1 MERIARYYG
10 DLVNRAFIL
19 IVLTLSGC
27 EEPRTSLVERGDLA
41 ERARFELSGAAH
53 DALVL
58 PFPAERRFE
67 VDLPSAAFLRVSP
80 ALVTEQNV
88 RRARVSFGVIV
99 EAEDD
104 SVEVFNE
111 VFRFGDAN
119 RWHSRVVDL
128 SAWSEERVVLVLVTR
143 TPEDRNADILWAD
156 RVRTVWGELALVSSP
171 GRMLAKAAGGLTLD
185 AESWLLEQGGVDYN
199 QGVSLATNLI
209 LAGFLALVIRGL
221 YIGFAP
227 VPSNRH
233 AFGNLFPVFTLTT
246 VLVIVV
252 VESSLAL
259 SLGLIGALSVV
270 RFRTAIKTP
279 DEIAYLLFCIAV
291 GVALG
296 ARQRPLAVAV
306 VVLVSLF
313 VVVRQRLWPRM
324 PDRTLLLVVSG
335 DADRFFE
342 QRALEQI
349 PSVVQEFRMRRLEQE
364 GDRVELSAVVTV
376 TGPRGVA
383 RLVADMRKKL
393 PAFQFSFVEADEI
406 P

>member
-1 MERIARYYG
+1 M
-10 DLVNRAFIL
+10 NRVLIL
-19 IVLTLSGC
+19 IVLALSGC
-27 EEPRTSLVERGDLA
+27 DGPRTSLVERADPA
-41 ERARFELSGAAH
+41 ERVRLELSGAAR

-88 RRARVSFGVIV
+88 RRARVSFRVMV
-99 EAEDD
+99 ETEND
-104 SVEVFNE
+104 SVEVFDE

-143 TPEDRNADILWAD
+143 TPEDRNVDILWAD
-156 RVRTVWGELALVSSP
+156 RIQAVWGEVALVSSP
-171 GRMLAKAAGGLTLD
+171 ERMLVKAAGDLTLD
-185 AESWLLEQGGVDYN
+185 AESWLLERGGVTPIDYN
-199 QGVSLATNLI
+199 QGVSLAANLI
-209 LAGFLALVIRGL
+209 LAGLLALVIRGL

-233 AFGNLFPVFTLTT
+233 AFGNLFPLFTLTT

-259 SLGLIGALSVV
+259 SLGLIGALSII
-270 RFRTAIKTP
+270 RFRTVIKTP

-306 VVLVSLF
+306 VVIVCLF
-313 VVVRQRLWPRM
+313 VVVHQRLWPRT
-324 PDRTLLLVVSG
+324 PDRTLLLIVSG
-335 DADRFFE
+335 DAERFFE
-342 QRALEQI
+342 EHALEQI
-349 PSVVQEFRMRRLEQE
+349 PPVVQEFRMQRLEQE
-364 GDRVELSAVVTV
+364 GDRIELSAFVTV
-376 TGPRGVA
+376 TGSGGVA
-383 RLVADMRKKL
+383 QLVADIRKKL
-393 PAFQFSFVEADEI
+393 PAFQFSFVEADEL

>member
-1 MERIARYYG
+1 MNRI
-10 DLVNRAFIL
+10 FIL
-19 IVLTLSGC
+19 TVLALSGC
-27 EEPRTSLVERGDLA
+27 DGPRTSLVERADPA
-41 ERARFELSGAAH
+41 ERVRLELSGAAH
-53 DALVL
+53 DALAL

-88 RRARVSFGVIV
+88 RRARVSFRVMV
-99 EAEDD
+99 ETEND
-104 SVEVFNE
+104 SVEVFDE

-128 SAWSEERVVLVLVTR
+128 SLWSEQRVVLVLVTR
-143 TPEDRNADILWAD
+143 TPEDRNVDILWAD
-156 RVRTVWGELALVSSP
+156 RIQAVWGEVALVSSLE
-171 GRMLAKAAGGLTLD
+171 RMLVKAAGDLTLD
-185 AESWLLEQGGVDYN
+185 AESWLLERGGVTPVDYN
-199 QGVSLATNLI
+199 QGVSLAANLI
-209 LAGFLALVIRGL
+209 LAGLLALVIRGL

-233 AFGNLFPVFTLTT
+233 AFGNLFPLFTLTT

-259 SLGLIGALSVV
+259 SLGLIGALSII

-279 DEIAYLLFCIAV
+279 DEVAYLLFCIAV

-306 VVLVSLF
+306 VVIVCLF
-313 VVVRQRLWPRM
+313 VVVHQRLWPRT
-324 PDRTLLLVVSG
+324 PDRTLLLIVSG
-335 DADRFFE
+335 DAERFFE
-342 QRALEQI
+342 EHALEQI
-349 PSVVQEFRMRRLEQE
+349 PPVVQEFRMQRLEQE
-364 GDRVELSAVVTV
+364 GDRIELSAVVTV
-376 TGPRGVA
+376 TGPGGVA
-383 RLVADMRKKL
+383 QLVADIRKKL

>member
-1 MERIARYYG
+1 MNRI
-10 DLVNRAFIL
+10 FIL
-19 IVLTLSGC
+19 TVLALSGC
-27 EEPRTSLVERGDLA
+27 DGPRTSLVERADPA
-41 ERARFELSGAAH
+41 ERVRLELSGAAH
-53 DALVL
+53 DALAL

-80 ALVTEQNV
+80 ALVTKQNV
-88 RRARVSFGVIV
+88 RRARVSFRVMV
-99 EAEDD
+99 ETEND
-104 SVEVFNE
+104 SVEVFDE

-128 SAWSEERVVLVLVTR
+128 SLWSEQRVVLVLVTR
-143 TPEDRNADILWAD
+143 TPEDRNVDILWAD
-156 RVRTVWGELALVSSP
+156 RIQAVWGEVALVSSP
-171 GRMLAKAAGGLTLD
+171 ERMLVKAAGDLTLD
-185 AESWLLEQGGVDYN
+185 AESWLLERGGVTPVDYN
-199 QGVSLATNLI
+199 QGVSLAANLI
-209 LAGFLALVIRGL
+209 LAGLLALVIRGL

-233 AFGNLFPVFTLTT
+233 AFGNLFPLFTLTT

-259 SLGLIGALSVV
+259 SLGLIGALSII

-279 DEIAYLLFCIAV
+279 DEVAYLLFCIAV

-306 VVLVSLF
+306 VVIVCLF
-313 VVVRQRLWPRM
+313 VVVHQRLWPRT
-324 PDRTLLLVVSG
+324 PDRTLLLIVSG
-335 DADRFFE
+335 DAERFFE
-342 QRALEQI
+342 EHALEQI
-349 PSVVQEFRMRRLEQE
+349 PPVVQEFRMQRLEQE
-364 GDRVELSAVVTV
+364 GDRIELSAVVTV
-376 TGPRGVA
+376 TGPGGVA
-383 RLVADMRKKL
+383 QLVADIRKKL

>member
-1 MERIARYYG
+1 MNRI
-10 DLVNRAFIL
+10 FIL
-19 IVLTLSGC
+19 TVLALSGC
-27 EEPRTSLVERGDLA
+27 DGPRTSLVERADPA
-41 ERARFELSGAAH
+41 ERVRLELSGAAH
-53 DALVL
+53 DALAL

-88 RRARVSFGVIV
+88 RRARVSFRVMV
-99 EAEDD
+99 ETEND
-104 SVEVFNE
+104 SVEVFDE

-128 SAWSEERVVLVLVTR
+128 SLWSEQRVVLVLVTR
-143 TPEDRNADILWAD
+143 TPEDRNVDILWAD
-156 RVRTVWGELALVSSP
+156 RIQAVWGEVALVSSP
-171 GRMLAKAAGGLTLD
+171 ERMLVKAAGDLTLD
-185 AESWLLEQGGVDYN
+185 AESWLLERGGVTPVDYN
-199 QGVSLATNLI
+199 QGVSLAANLI
-209 LAGFLALVIRGL
+209 LAGLLALVIRGL

-233 AFGNLFPVFTLTT
+233 AFGNLFPLFTLTT

-259 SLGLIGALSVV
+259 SLGLIGALSII

-279 DEIAYLLFCIAV
+279 DEVAYLLFCIAV

-306 VVLVSLF
+306 VVIVCLF
-313 VVVRQRLWPRM
+313 VVVHQRLWPRT
-324 PDRTLLLVVSG
+324 PDRTLLLIVSG
-335 DADRFFE
+335 DAERFFE
-342 QRALEQI
+342 EHALEQI
-349 PSVVQEFRMRRLEQE
+349 PPVVQEFRMQRLEQE
-364 GDRVELSAVVTV
+364 GDRIELSAVVTV
-376 TGPRGVA
+376 TGPGGVA
-383 RLVADMRKKL
+383 QLVADIRKKL
-393 PAFQFSFVEADEI
+393 PAFQFSFVEADET

>member
-1 MERIARYYG
+1 MNRI
-10 DLVNRAFIL
+10 FIL
-19 IVLTLSGC
+19 TVLALSGC
-27 EEPRTSLVERGDLA
+27 DGPRTSLVERADPA
-41 ERARFELSGAAH
+41 ERVRLELSGAAH
-53 DALVL
+53 DALAL

-88 RRARVSFGVIV
+88 RRARVSFRVMV
-99 EAEDD
+99 ETEND
-104 SVEVFNE
+104 SVEVFDE

-128 SAWSEERVVLVLVTR
+128 SLWSEQRVVLVLVTR
-143 TPEDRNADILWAD
+143 TPEDRNVDILWAD
-156 RVRTVWGELALVSSP
+156 RIQAVWGEVALVSSP
-171 GRMLAKAAGGLTLD
+171 ERMLVKAAGDLTLD
-185 AESWLLEQGGVDYN
+185 AESWLLERGGVTPIDYN
-199 QGVSLATNLI
+199 QGVSLAANLI
-209 LAGFLALVIRGL
+209 LAGLLALVIRGL

-233 AFGNLFPVFTLTT
+233 AFGNLFPLFTLTT

-259 SLGLIGALSVV
+259 SLGLIGALSII

-279 DEIAYLLFCIAV
+279 DEVAYLLFCIAV

-306 VVLVSLF
+306 VVIVCLF
-313 VVVRQRLWPRM
+313 VVVHQRLWPRT
-324 PDRTLLLVVSG
+324 PDRTLLLIVSG
-335 DADRFFE
+335 DAERFFE
-342 QRALEQI
+342 EHALEQI
-349 PSVVQEFRMRRLEQE
+349 PPVVQEFRMQRLEQE
-364 GDRVELSAVVTV
+364 GDRIELSAVVTV
-376 TGPRGVA
+376 TGPGGVA
-383 RLVADMRKKL
+383 QLVADIRKKL
-393 PAFQFSFVEADEI
+393 PAFQFSFVEADET

>member
-1 MERIARYYG
+1 MNRI
-10 DLVNRAFIL
+10 FIL
-19 IVLTLSGC
+19 TVLALSGC
-27 EEPRTSLVERGDLA
+27 DGPRTSLVERADPA
-41 ERARFELSGAAH
+41 ERVRLELSGAAH
-53 DALVL
+53 DALAL

-88 RRARVSFGVIV
+88 RRARVSFRVMV
-99 EAEDD
+99 ETEND
-104 SVEVFNE
+104 SVEVFDE

-128 SAWSEERVVLVLVTR
+128 SLWSEQRVVLVLVTR
-143 TPEDRNADILWAD
+143 TPEDRNVDILWAD
-156 RVRTVWGELALVSSP
+156 RIQAVWGEVALVSSP
-171 GRMLAKAAGGLTLD
+171 DRMLVKAAGDLTLD
-185 AESWLLEQGGVDYN
+185 AESWLLERGGVTPVDYN
-199 QGVSLATNLI
+199 QGVSLAANLI
-209 LAGFLALVIRGL
+209 LAGLLALVIRGL

-233 AFGNLFPVFTLTT
+233 AFGNLFPLFTLTT

-259 SLGLIGALSVV
+259 SLGLIGALSII

-279 DEIAYLLFCIAV
+279 DEVAYLLFCIAV

-306 VVLVSLF
+306 VVIVCLF
-313 VVVRQRLWPRM
+313 VVVHQRLWPRT
-324 PDRTLLLVVSG
+324 PDRTLLLIVSG

-342 QRALEQI
+342 EHALEQI
-349 PSVVQEFRMRRLEQE
+349 PPVVQEFRMQRLEQE
-364 GDRVELSAVVTV
+364 GDRIELSAVVTV
-376 TGPRGVA
+376 TGPGGVA
-383 RLVADMRKKL
+383 QLVADIRKKL

>member
-1 MERIARYYG
+1 MNRI
-10 DLVNRAFIL
+10 FIL
-19 IVLTLSGC
+19 TVLALSGC
-27 EEPRTSLVERGDLA
+27 DGPRTSLVERADPA
-41 ERARFELSGAAH
+41 ERVRLELSGAAH
-53 DALVL
+53 DALAL

-88 RRARVSFGVIV
+88 RRARVSFRVMV
-99 EAEDD
+99 ETEND
-104 SVEVFNE
+104 SVEVFDE

-128 SAWSEERVVLVLVTR
+128 SLWSEQRVVLVLVTR
-143 TPEDRNADILWAD
+143 TPEDRNVDILWAD
-156 RVRTVWGELALVSSP
+156 RIQAVWGEVALVSSP
-171 GRMLAKAAGGLTLD
+171 ERMLVKAAGDLTLD
-185 AESWLLEQGGVDYN
+185 AESWLLERGGVTPVDYN
-199 QGVSLATNLI
+199 QGVSLAANLI
-209 LAGFLALVIRGL
+209 LAGLLALVIRGL

-233 AFGNLFPVFTLTT
+233 AFGNLFPLFTLTT

-259 SLGLIGALSVV
+259 SLGLIGALSII

-279 DEIAYLLFCIAV
+279 DEVAYLLFCIAV

-306 VVLVSLF
+306 VVIVFLF
-313 VVVRQRLWPRM
+313 VVVHQRLWPRT
-324 PDRTLLLVVSG
+324 PDRTLLLIVSG
-335 DADRFFE
+335 DAERFFE
-342 QRALEQI
+342 EHALEQI
-349 PSVVQEFRMRRLEQE
+349 PPVVQEFRMQRLEQE
-364 GDRVELSAVVTV
+364 GDRIELSAVVTV
-376 TGPRGVA
+376 TGPGGVA
-383 RLVADMRKKL
+383 QLVADIRKKL

>member
-1 MERIARYYG
+1 MKRAL
-10 DLVNRAFIL
+10 LV
-19 IVLTLSGC
+19 IVLALCGC
-27 EEPRTSLVERGDLA
+27 DGPRTSLIERADPA
-41 ERARFELSGAAH
+41 ERVRLELSGATR

-67 VDLPSAAFLRVSP
+67 VDLPGAAFLRVSP
-80 ALVTEQNV
+80 ALVAEQNV
-88 RRARVSFGVIV
+88 RRARVSFRVVV
-99 EAEDD
+99 ETQDE
-104 SVEVFNE
+104 SVEVFDE

-119 RWHSRVVDL
+119 RWHTRVVDL
-128 SAWSEERVVLVLVTR
+128 SRWSEERVVLVLVTR
-143 TPEDRNADILWAD
+143 TPEDRDVDILWAD
-156 RVRTVWGELALVSSP
+156 RIQAVWGEVALVSSP
-171 GRMLAKAAGGLTLD
+171 ERMLAKAAGDLTLD
-185 AESWLLEQGGVDYN
+185 AGSWLLERGGVRPIDYN

-209 LAGFLALVIRGL
+209 LAGLLALVIRGL
-221 YIGFAP
+221 YIHFAP

-252 VESSLAL
+252 VESSIAL
-259 SLGLIGALSVV
+259 SLGLIGALSII
-270 RFRTAIKTP
+270 RFRSAIKTP

-313 VVVRQRLWPRM
+313 VVVHQWLRPRT

-342 QRALEQI
+342 VHALEQI
-349 PSVVQEFRMRRLEQE
+349 RPVVQEFRMQRLEQH

-376 TGPRGVA
+376 TGPGGAA
-383 RLVADMRKKL
+383 RLAADMRSKL
-393 PAFQFSFVEADEI
+393 PTFEFSFVEADEI

>member
-1 MERIARYYG
+1 MNRI
-10 DLVNRAFIL
+10 FIL
-19 IVLTLSGC
+19 TVLALSGC
-27 EEPRTSLVERGDLA
+27 DGPRTSLVERADPA
-41 ERARFELSGAAH
+41 ERVRLELSGAAH
-53 DALVL
+53 DALAL

-88 RRARVSFGVIV
+88 RRARVSFRVMV
-99 EAEDD
+99 ETEND
-104 SVEVFNE
+104 SVEVFDE

-128 SAWSEERVVLVLVTR
+128 SLWSEQRVVLVLVTR
-143 TPEDRNADILWAD
+143 TPEDRNVDILWAD
-156 RVRTVWGELALVSSP
+156 RIQAVWGEVALVSSP
-171 GRMLAKAAGGLTLD
+171 ERMLVKAAGDLTLD
-185 AESWLLEQGGVDYN
+185 AESWLLERGGVTPVDYN
-199 QGVSLATNLI
+199 QGVSLAANLI
-209 LAGFLALVIRGL
+209 LAGLLALVIRGL

-233 AFGNLFPVFTLTT
+233 AFGNLFPLFTLTT

-259 SLGLIGALSVV
+259 SLGLIGALSII

-279 DEIAYLLFCIAV
+279 DEVAYLLFCIAV

-306 VVLVSLF
+306 VVIVCLF
-313 VVVRQRLWPRM
+313 VVVHQRLWPRT
-324 PDRTLLLVVSG
+324 PDRTLLLIVSG
-335 DADRFFE
+335 DAERFFE
-342 QRALEQI
+342 EHALEQI
-349 PSVVQEFRMRRLEQE
+349 PPVVQEFRMQRLEQE
-364 GDRVELSAVVTV
+364 GDRIELSAVVTV
-376 TGPRGVA
+376 TGPGGVA
-383 RLVADMRKKL
+383 QLVADIRKKL

>member
-1 MERIARYYG
+1 MNRI
-10 DLVNRAFIL
+10 FIL
-19 IVLTLSGC
+19 TVLALSGC
-27 EEPRTSLVERGDLA
+27 DGPRTSLVERADPA
-41 ERARFELSGAAH
+41 ERVRLELSGAAH
-53 DALVL
+53 DALAL

-88 RRARVSFGVIV
+88 RRARVSFRVMV
-99 EAEDD
+99 ETEND
-104 SVEVFNE
+104 SVEVFDE
-111 VFRFGDAN
+111 VFQFGDAN

-128 SAWSEERVVLVLVTR
+128 SLWSEQRVVLVLVTR
-143 TPEDRNADILWAD
+143 TPEDRNVDILWAD
-156 RVRTVWGELALVSSP
+156 RIQAVWGEVALVSSP
-171 GRMLAKAAGGLTLD
+171 ERMLVKAAGDLTLD
-185 AESWLLEQGGVDYN
+185 AESWLLERGGVTPVDYN
-199 QGVSLATNLI
+199 QGVSLAANLI
-209 LAGFLALVIRGL
+209 LAGLLALVIRGL

-233 AFGNLFPVFTLTT
+233 AFGNLFPLFTLTT

-259 SLGLIGALSVV
+259 SLGLIGALSII

-279 DEIAYLLFCIAV
+279 DEVAYLLFCIAV

-306 VVLVSLF
+306 VVIVCLF
-313 VVVRQRLWPRM
+313 VVVHQRLWPRT
-324 PDRTLLLVVSG
+324 PDRTLLLIVSG
-335 DADRFFE
+335 DAERFFE
-342 QRALEQI
+342 EHALEQI
-349 PSVVQEFRMRRLEQE
+349 PPVVQEFRMQRLEQE
-364 GDRVELSAVVTV
+364 GDRIELSAVVTV
-376 TGPRGVA
+376 TGPGGVA
-383 RLVADMRKKL
+383 QLVADIRKKL

>member
-1 MERIARYYG
+1 MNRI
-10 DLVNRAFIL
+10 FIL
-19 IVLTLSGC
+19 TVLALSGC
-27 EEPRTSLVERGDLA
+27 DGPRTSLVERADPA
-41 ERARFELSGAAH
+41 ERVRLELSGAAH
-53 DALVL
+53 DALAL

-88 RRARVSFGVIV
+88 RRARVSFRVMV
-99 EAEDD
+99 ETEND
-104 SVEVFNE
+104 SVEVFDE

-128 SAWSEERVVLVLVTR
+128 SLWSEQRVVLVLVTR
-143 TPEDRNADILWAD
+143 TPEDRNVDILWAD
-156 RVRTVWGELALVSSP
+156 RIQAVWGEVAFVSSP
-171 GRMLAKAAGGLTLD
+171 ERMLVKAAGDLTLD
-185 AESWLLEQGGVDYN
+185 AESWLLERGGVTPVDYN
-199 QGVSLATNLI
+199 QGVSLAANLI
-209 LAGFLALVIRGL
+209 LAGLLALVIRGL

-233 AFGNLFPVFTLTT
+233 AFGNLFPLFTLTT

-259 SLGLIGALSVV
+259 SLGLIGALSII

-279 DEIAYLLFCIAV
+279 DEVAYLLFCIAV

-306 VVLVSLF
+306 VVIVFLF
-313 VVVRQRLWPRM
+313 VVVHQRLWPRT
-324 PDRTLLLVVSG
+324 PDRTLLLIVSG
-335 DADRFFE
+335 DAERFFE
-342 QRALEQI
+342 EHALEQI
-349 PSVVQEFRMRRLEQE
+349 PPVVQEFRMQRLEQE
-364 GDRVELSAVVTV
+364 GDRIELSAVVTV
-376 TGPRGVA
+376 TGPGGVA
-383 RLVADMRKKL
+383 QLVADIRKKL

>member
-1 MERIARYYG
+1 MNRI
-10 DLVNRAFIL
+10 FIL
-19 IVLTLSGC
+19 TVLALSGC
-27 EEPRTSLVERGDLA
+27 DGPRTSLVERADPA
-41 ERARFELSGAAH
+41 ERVRLELSGAAH
-53 DALVL
+53 DALAL

-88 RRARVSFGVIV
+88 RRARVSFRVMV
-99 EAEDD
+99 ETEND
-104 SVEVFNE
+104 SVEVFDE

-128 SAWSEERVVLVLVTR
+128 SLWSEQRVVLVLVTR
-143 TPEDRNADILWAD
+143 TPEDRNVDILWAD
-156 RVRTVWGELALVSSP
+156 RIQAVWGEVALVSSP
-171 GRMLAKAAGGLTLD
+171 ERMLVKAAGDLTLD
-185 AESWLLEQGGVDYN
+185 AESWLLERGGVTPIDYN
-199 QGVSLATNLI
+199 QGVSLAANLI
-209 LAGFLALVIRGL
+209 LAGLLALVIRGL

-233 AFGNLFPVFTLTT
+233 AFGNLFPLFTLTT

-259 SLGLIGALSVV
+259 SLGLIGALSII

-279 DEIAYLLFCIAV
+279 DEVAYLLFCIAV

-306 VVLVSLF
+306 VVIVCLF
-313 VVVRQRLWPRM
+313 VVVHQRLWPRT
-324 PDRTLLLVVSG
+324 PDRTLLLIVSG
-335 DADRFFE
+335 DAERFFE
-342 QRALEQI
+342 EHALEQI
-349 PSVVQEFRMRRLEQE
+349 PPVVQEFRMQRLEQE
-364 GDRVELSAVVTV
+364 GDRIELSAVVTV
-376 TGPRGVA
+376 TVTGPGGVA
-383 RLVADMRKKL
+383 QLVADIRKKL
-393 PAFQFSFVEADEI
+393 PAFQFSFVEADET

>member
-1 MERIARYYG
+1 MNRI
-10 DLVNRAFIL
+10 FIL
-19 IVLTLSGC
+19 TVLALSGC
-27 EEPRTSLVERGDLA
+27 DGPRTSLVERADPA
-41 ERARFELSGAAH
+41 ERVRLELSGAAH
-53 DALVL
+53 DALAL

-88 RRARVSFGVIV
+88 RRARVSFRVMV
-99 EAEDD
+99 ETEND
-104 SVEVFNE
+104 SVEVFDE

-128 SAWSEERVVLVLVTR
+128 SLWSEQRVVLVLVTR
-143 TPEDRNADILWAD
+143 TPEDRNVDILWAD
-156 RVRTVWGELALVSSP
+156 RIQAVWGEVALVSSP
-171 GRMLAKAAGGLTLD
+171 ERMLVKAAGDLTLD
-185 AESWLLEQGGVDYN
+185 AESWLLERGGVTPIDYN
-199 QGVSLATNLI
+199 QGVSLAANLI
-209 LAGFLALVIRGL
+209 LAGLLALVIRGL

-233 AFGNLFPVFTLTT
+233 AFGNLFPLFTLTT

-259 SLGLIGALSVV
+259 SLGLIGALSII

-279 DEIAYLLFCIAV
+279 DEVAYLLFCIAV

-306 VVLVSLF
+306 VVIVCLF
-313 VVVRQRLWPRM
+313 VVVHQRLWPRT
-324 PDRTLLLVVSG
+324 PDRTLLLIVSG
-335 DADRFFE
+335 DAERFFE
-342 QRALEQI
+342 EHALEQI
-349 PSVVQEFRMRRLEQE
+349 PPVVQEFRMQRLEQE
-364 GDRVELSAVVTV
+364 GDRIELSAVVTV
-376 TGPRGVA
+376 TGPGGVA
-383 RLVADMRKKL
+383 QLVADIRKKL